1 LTKNPPKV
9 EELSDR
15 WYPLSYH
22 PTQAKL
28 WESSSRFNVVPAGRR
43 SGKTEISGKRKVIIK
58 ALQGDPKYPD
68 YNIFVAAPTFNQAKR
83 IYWTDLKKLSPKHLI
98 KRVRESG
105 LTLEY
110 VNGSSIQVMGM
121 DKPERIE
128 GSPWNHGVLD
138 EYGNMKEQTWPEHV
152 RPALADRNGTC
163 DFIGVPEGRN
173 HYYDLWKRTLAD
185 DSNLWAGHH
194 WISADILPPEEIEQ
208 AKRDLDD
215 LTYQQEFEG
224 SFVLFAGMAYYNWNE
239 KRNCQPWGK
248 HYDPKGDLI
257 FMLDFNVEPGVAA
270 VAQEMKRY
278 VPNQI
283 PIPGKSTTAVIGEVY
298 IPRNSNTIRVCDK
311 LVEDWSD
318 HKGNVFCYGDST
330 GGAGGSA
337 KVSGSDWD
345 LVKKVLFPVFG
356 ERLHFRIPPAN
367 PRERVRVNSVNSRLL
382 NVFSET
388 YLVVDPGKAPH
399 VVKDFEGVRLIEGGV
414 GDIDKKSDPKLT
426 HLSDAI
432 GYYIHREY
440 PVRRYEIS
448 THKRFLQAA

>member
-1 LTKNPPKV
+1 
-9 EELSDR
+9 
-15 WYPLSYH
+15 
-22 PTQAKL
+22 
-28 WESSSRFNVVPAGRR
+28 
-43 SGKTEISGKRKVIIK
+43 
-58 ALQGDPKYPD
+58 
-68 YNIFVAAPTFNQAKR
+68 
-83 IYWTDLKKLSPKHLI
+83 
-98 KRVRESG
+98 
-105 LTLEY
+105 
-110 VNGSSIQVMGM
+110 
-121 DKPERIE
+121 
-128 GSPWNHGVLD
+128 
-138 EYGNMKEQTWPEHV
+138 
-152 RPALADRNGTC
+152 
-163 DFIGVPEGRN
+163 
-173 HYYDLWKRTLAD
+173 
-185 DSNLWAGHH
+185 
-194 WISADILPPEEIEQ
+194 
-208 AKRDLDD
+208 
-215 LTYQQEFEG
+215 
-224 SFVLFAGMAYYNWNE
+224 
-239 KRNCQPWGK
+239 
-248 HYDPKGDLI
+248 
-257 FMLDFNVEPGVAA
+257 VAA

>member
-1 LTKNPPKV
+1 LRQALEKV
-9 EELSDR
+9 EVLSDR
-15 WYPLSYH
+15 WYPLDYH
-22 PTQAKL
+22 PTQAEL
-28 WESSSRFNVVPAGRR
+28 WNSTSRFNVVPAGRR

-83 IYWTDLKKLSPKHLI
+83 IYWSDLKKLSPKHLI

-105 LTLEY
+105 LSIEY
-110 VNGSSIQVMGM
+110 IMGSTIQVMGM

-173 HYYDLWKRTLAD
+173 HYYDLWKRTLSD
-185 DSNLWAGHH
+185 DTGLWAGHH
-194 WISADILPPEEIEQ
+194 WISADILPADEIEQ

-239 KRNCQPWGK
+239 KRNAQPWAQ
-248 HYDPKGDLI
+248 HYNPKGDLI

-270 VAQEMKRY
+270 VAQEMRSY
-278 VPNQI
+278 I
-283 PIPGKSTTAVIGEVY
+283 PGQLAIVGKSTTAIIGEVY
-298 IPRNSNTIRVCDK
+298 IPRNSNTIRVCNK
-311 LVEDWSD
+311 LAEDWGE

-337 KVSGSDWD
+337 KIAGSDWD

-356 ERLHFRIPPAN
+356 ERLHFRVPAAN
-367 PRERVRVNSVNSRLL
+367 PRERVRVNSVNSRLK
-382 NVFSET
+382 NVLGES

-399 VVKDFEGVRLIEGGV
+399 VVKDFEGVRLIVGGT
-414 GDIDKKSDPKLT
+414 GDIDKKADPKLT
-426 HLSDAI
+426 HLSDAV

-440 PVRRYEIS
+440 PVRRYVAS
-448 THKRFLQAA
+448 TEKRFLKAA